1 MYTKQVSKF
10 SVETI
15 KFLLK
20 NKSNSKTL
28 ISSNIHLLRKKIA
41 FQNNAEIRSDT
52 SWQKNN
58 SIHYPF
64 NPSFSLINFSSW
76 LMSYFSYSSL
86 PNWID
91 PTSLISHLNC
101 DSIEDY
107 HKICLYLKRR
117 VKTGDM
123 PRKSARSMSSAANA
137 GGKSELVRSWVAARQ
152 LEGQQRLL
160 VWQAKVPPHSG
171 APIHITKGATRRG
184 SKIQSRLGN
193 CPLLLLSLP
202 KSLLKGP

>member
-20 NKSNSKTL
+20 NKLNSKTL

-64 NPSFSLINFSSW
+64 NPSFSLINFSS
-76 LMSYFSYSSL
+76 
-86 PNWID
+86 
-91 PTSLISHLNC
+91 
-101 DSIEDY
+101 
-107 HKICLYLKRR
+107 
-117 VKTGDM
+117 
-123 PRKSARSMSSAANA
+123 
-137 GGKSELVRSWVAARQ
+137 
-152 LEGQQRLL
+152 
-160 VWQAKVPPHSG
+160 
-171 APIHITKGATRRG
+171 
-184 SKIQSRLGN
+184 
-193 CPLLLLSLP
+193 
-202 KSLLKGP
+202 